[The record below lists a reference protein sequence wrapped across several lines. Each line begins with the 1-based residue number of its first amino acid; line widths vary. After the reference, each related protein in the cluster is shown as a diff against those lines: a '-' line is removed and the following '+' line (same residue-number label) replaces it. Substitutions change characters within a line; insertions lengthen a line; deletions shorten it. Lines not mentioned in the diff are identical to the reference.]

1 VNYSRLLSV
10 PFRVLSSV
18 STDRFFRQG
27 ARLFVAGA
35 IAGLVG
41 CDKPPVPPT
50 SDTTAVVAI
59 PDSIVVSKP
68 NGTVSTWNAD
78 AGPFLILPTVDG
90 GMLSGSLI
98 RPGDTDATV
107 GDTVG
112 IGRDLGRATVDLFA
126 RSGAIGTATVRVEKA
141 LVVDSGC
148 TAWPVARLSPESG
161 GARIMWTV
169 AFASGRIA
177 PISLDSIEGLSPR
190 DSARLAVDLTRLAS
204 GLADDTVPTF
214 RGLPFVVL
222 RAWRSRDV
230 DAGFVVATLVR
241 RVNQED
247 SPREERL
254 VMVVDVRNAD
264 AKQWQVAW
272 SERASGREEEL
283 VVAEPL
289 LAYRMVSRTDS
300 TSLSNTVQLLFGR
313 DDGVALSAAVL
324 RRGAS
329 GWHVQ
334 WESAI
339 AGCM

>member
-1 VNYSRLLSV
+1 M
-10 PFRVLSSV
+10 PFPILSSTSV
-18 STDRFFRQG
+18 DVFRRKG
-27 ARLFVAGA
+27 ARLLVAG
-35 IAGLVG
+35 LFVG
-41 CDKPPVPPT
+41 IVACDKTSVPAT
-50 SDTTAVVAI
+50 SDSTPDVSVLDSMVI
-59 PDSIVVSKP
+59 PKAD
-68 NGTVSTWNAD
+68 GTFSTWNAD

-112 IGRDLGRATVDLFA
+112 IGQDLGGATVELFA
-126 RSGAIGTATVRVEKA
+126 RSGIIGTASVRVEKA
-141 LVVDSGC
+141 LVADSGC
-148 TAWPVARLSPESG
+148 TAWPIARLTTESG
-161 GARIMWTV
+161 QSKTAWTV
-169 AFASGRIA
+169 AFATGRIA
-177 PISLDSIEGLSPR
+177 PIRLDSIEGLSPR
-190 DSARLAVDLTRLAS
+190 DSARLAIDVTRLAS
-204 GLADDTVPTF
+204 GLQDDTVATF

-230 DAGFVVATLVR
+230 DSGFVVAMLAR

-254 VMVVDVRNAD
+254 VLVIDVRGAD
-264 AKQWQVAW
+264 SKSWTVAW
-272 SERASGREEEL
+272 SERASGREDEL

-289 LAYRMVSRTDS
+289 LAYRMVSRNGNNT
-300 TSLSNTVQLLFGR
+300 LSSTVQILFGR

-324 RRGAS
+324 RRDGT